1 MPGLIKRLIKPG
13 KYRFFLAI
21 CSGIRNFWP
30 DFVRFFR
37 FDLKPQQ
44 VKTVHL

>member
-13 KYRFFLAI
+13 KCRFFLAM

-30 DFVRFFR
+30 DFVR
-37 FDLKPQQ
+37 L
-44 VKTVHL
+44 LSL